1 MKKLI
6 ALLVIVLMLVM
17 VSCGEK
23 TLKKEEITIFHATD
37 MHYLSQRLT
46 ENSPAFVEMIQGGDG
61 KMVHCIDYIMDAFV
75 SDVIENK
82 PDYLVISGDMT
93 FNGEKYSHEDLA
105 KKLCT
110 IEKNG
115 VQVLVIPGNHDVDY
129 PFCFGYGQTHSYP
142 AERMTDRDFET
153 VYADFGLKQA
163 YTRDKNSF
171 SYMYRLT
178 DKITLI
184 ALDTN
189 RGGGNGVVGQ
199 ETLLWL
205 GKELEKADRDTIFI
219 SVTHQNLLSRFG
231 DEMFSNSYTILNNIP
246 LIELFD
252 QYNVKLNLSGHI
264 HTQHICSENGITD
277 IATESLAVLPCN
289 YGVVNINSDKIAYS
303 TQSVNVEKWAKDNNI
318 TDDNILDFNNYSKE
332 FYMKSQ
338 SMLCMSALED
348 YLYPE
353 EEKKLLADFFAE
365 LNVYYFSGTVDEY
378 YNYLTETAGYKKW
391 LEKGKDLW
399 HYQYIMARME
409 EGRIGA
415 SHNSRTIALK

>member
-1 MKKLI
+1 MFGDIMKKLI

-17 VSCGEK
+17 VLCGEK

-105 KKLCT
+105 KKLRK

-129 PFCFGYGQTHSYP
+129 PFCFGYGQTHSYQ

-153 VYADFGLKQA
+153 VYSDFGLKQA

-205 GKELEKADRDTIFI
+205 EKELEKADRDTVFI
-219 SVTHQNLLSRFG
+219 SVTHQNLLSHFG
-231 DEMFSNSYTILNNIP
+231 DEMFSNRYTILNNIP

-289 YGVVNINSDKIAYS
+289 YGVVNINTDKIAYS
-303 TQSVNVEKWAKDNNI
+303 TQSVNVEKWAEDNNM

-332 FYMKSQ
+332 FYMKS
-338 SMLCMSALED
+338 
-348 YLYPE
+348 
-353 EEKKLLADFFAE
+353 
-365 LNVYYFSGTVDEY
+365 
-378 YNYLTETAGYKKW
+378 
-391 LEKGKDLW
+391 
-399 HYQYIMARME
+399 
-409 EGRIGA
+409 
-415 SHNSRTIALK
+415 

>member
-1 MKKLI
+1 M
-6 ALLVIVLMLVM
+6 
-17 VSCGEK
+17 
-23 TLKKEEITIFHATD
+23 
-37 MHYLSQRLT
+37 
-46 ENSPAFVEMIQGGDG
+46 
-61 KMVHCIDYIMDAFV
+61 
-75 SDVIENK
+75 
-82 PDYLVISGDMT
+82 
-93 FNGEKYSHEDLA
+93 
-105 KKLCT
+105 
-110 IEKNG
+110 
-115 VQVLVIPGNHDVDY
+115 
-129 PFCFGYGQTHSYP
+129 
-142 AERMTDRDFET
+142 
-153 VYADFGLKQA
+153 
-163 YTRDKNSF
+163 
-171 SYMYRLT
+171 
-178 DKITLI
+178 
-184 ALDTN
+184 
-189 RGGGNGVVGQ
+189 
-199 ETLLWL
+199 
-205 GKELEKADRDTIFI
+205 
-219 SVTHQNLLSRFG
+219 
-231 DEMFSNSYTILNNIP
+231 
-246 LIELFD
+246 
-252 QYNVKLNLSGHI
+252 NLSGHI

>member
-17 VSCGEK
+17 VLCGEK

-105 KKLCT
+105 KKLRK

-205 GKELEKADRDTIFI
+205 GKELEKADRDTVFI
-219 SVTHQNLLSRFG
+219 SVTHQNLLSHFG

-289 YGVVNINSDKIAYS
+289 YGVVNINTDKIAYS
-303 TQSVNVEKWAKDNNI
+303 TQSVNVEKWAEDNNI

-399 HYQYIMARME
+399 HYQYIMAIME
-409 EGRIGA
+409 EGRIGV
-415 SHNSRTIALK
+415 SHNSRTIAIK

>member
-46 ENSPAFVEMIQGGDG
+46 ENSPSFVEMIQGGDG
-61 KMVHCIDYIMDAFV
+61 KMVHCIDYIMDAFI

-105 KKLCT
+105 KKLRT

-153 VYADFGLKQA
+153 VYSDFGLKQA

-205 GKELEKADRDTIFI
+205 EKELEKADRDTVFI
-219 SVTHQNLLSRFG
+219 SVTHQNLLSHFG

-303 TQSVNVEKWAKDNNI
+303 TQSVNVEKWAEDNNI
-318 TDDNILDFNNYSKE
+318 TDDTILDFNNYSKE

-365 LNVYYFSGTVDEY
+365 LNVYYFSGTVDEH

-409 EGRIGA
+409 KGRIGV